1 MKNPIAAT
9 LQGLL
14 DRTQHRRTVPSLR
27 DDERLDGKVALV
39 TGANRGLGKAIAL
52 QLAERGAHVI
62 MACRTGIPE
71 AGEEIRRA
79 CRAASVEMRALDLG
93 DLRSVLA
100 LCEGLQTDGVQ
111 LDRVVLNAAL
121 VARSARPTVQG
132 LEIMFGVNYLAN
144 FLLVE
149 RLRALR
155 VLRRMPQGAA
165 GASAT
170 VERPRIVF
178 VSSES
183 HRDAGPVDFARFG
196 QFETYGAMD
205 GMRVYSYSKLLLTIY
220 AGELSRQLGAQ
231 AGVHA
236 CCPGA
241 VNTDIAREA
250 PAWVQPVLGVVMA
263 RFFRAPD
270 EAAEP
275 ILYLCCAQALEGMT
289 GTYLHLMQDKP
300 PAEEVRDSAVGTRLY
315 HKSQALIARLTDE
328 SSDGAG
334 WPGQGDAL

>member
-14 DRTQHRRTVPSLR
+14 DRAQHRRTVPPLR
-27 DDERLDGKVALV
+27 EDERLDGKVALV
-39 TGANRGLGKAIAL
+39 TGANRGLGKSIAL
-52 QLAERGAHVI
+52 QLAQRGAHVI
-62 MACRTGIPE
+62 MACRSGIPE

-79 CRAASVEMRALDLG
+79 CRAATVEMRQLDLG

-100 LCEGLQTDGVQ
+100 LCEGLAQDGVQ
-111 LDRVVLNAAL
+111 LDRVVLNAGL

-132 LEIMFGVNYLAN
+132 LEVMFGVNYLAN

-149 RLRALR
+149 QLRALR
-155 VLRRMPQGAA
+155 VLRRVPQGAA
-165 GASAT
+165 AAT
-170 VERPRIVF
+170 ERPRIVF

-183 HRDAGPVDFARFG
+183 HRDAGPVDLARFG

-205 GMRVYSYSKLLLTIY
+205 GMRVYSYSKLLLTVY

-250 PAWVQPVLGVVMA
+250 PAWVQPVLGAVMA
-263 RFFRAPD
+263 RFFRTPD

-275 ILYLCCAQALEGMT
+275 ILYLCCAHALEGMT

-300 PAEEVRDSAVGTRLY
+300 PAEEVRDPALGARLY
-315 HKSQALIARLTDE
+315 RKSQTLIARLTDMTPE
-328 SSDGAG
+328 DAG
-334 WPGQGDAL
+334 WPGQGDAP